1 MIIQSDF
8 SPLRSFAAAMWI
20 SPSSPS
26 SEGSSIC
33 CSSFESDESLQQCDE
48 DEVGQRPSETSVSQ
62 PLAEVRSPCR
72 KPLLTM
78 VRSYV

>member
-48 DEVGQRPSETSVSQ
+48 DEWGSGQAKLRS
-62 PLAEVRSPCR
+62 RSPWRRCAVPAANR
-72 KPLLTM
+72 F
-78 VRSYV
+78 